1 MKSQVRNGGGEFG
14 TEKLAFPN
22 FGISMFRDNI
32 ARRAGRIEIPYPC
45 ATSQMVPRQAANQ
58 AVRWSCVHRRFLL
71 SLQGDLGRPIPPKK
85 SLFSLPKSTPSRK
98 FVLTLLFSLEM
109 RGKELMP
116 QLTLVEK
123 PA

>member
-1 MKSQVRNGGGEFG
+1 
-14 TEKLAFPN
+14 
-22 FGISMFRDNI
+22 MFRDNI

-71 SLQGDLGRPIPPKK
+71 SLQGDLGRPIPPSKK
-85 SLFSLPKSTPSRK
+85 IALQPPQINAIAVK

>member
-1 MKSQVRNGGGEFG
+1 VIWVVRSPPS
-14 TEKLAFPN
+14 KK
-22 FGISMFRDNI
+22 I
-32 ARRAGRIEIPYPC
+32 ALQPPQINAI
-45 ATSQMVPRQAANQ
+45 
-58 AVRWSCVHRRFLL
+58 AV
-71 SLQGDLGRPIPPKK
+71 
-85 SLFSLPKSTPSRK
+85 K